1 MNHRKAIGCA
11 TILLLL
17 KLAPKMGRNRL
28 LLLTPATCFPHDT
41 LLFPKDNTH
50 TMLQFELLA
59 KDKQTAARRGRV
71 TTPHGVIETPIFMPV
86 GTHAA
91 LKAMTPAQVE
101 ETGAQIILS
110 NTYHLHL
117 KPGEGLVEKA
127 GGLHTF
133 MNWHKPILTDSGGF
147 QVFSL
152 PKKKITEDGVFFR
165 HEYSG
170 DEIFLGPKE
179 AMAIE
184 NALGADIIMAF
195 DECIPYPA
203 THDYAARSIK
213 KTLRWAEQC
222 LQSHGRADQAL
233 FGIVQGSVYEDLRR
247 ECAKALTAM
256 DFPGYAIGGVSVGEG
271 LELLKKVVDYTAPF
285 LPENKPRYLMGV
297 GLPEDIL
304 ESIERGMDMFDC
316 VIPTRYARSATL
328 FTSRGKIRL
337 TNRRYRRDFYPV
349 DRACD
354 CYCCRNFTRAYLH
367 HLYNANEILS
377 AILAA
382 IHNVR
387 FYLTMVEG
395 ARKAIENGEYLDYK
409 REFLGQYGFN
419 EDGE

>member
-1 MNHRKAIGCA
+1 MFHFD
-11 TILLLL
+11 LLYTDSET
-17 KLAPKMGRNRL
+17 G
-28 LLLTPATCFPHDT
+28 
-41 LLFPKDNTH
+41 
-50 TMLQFELLA
+50 
-59 KDKQTAARRGRV
+59 ARRGRLK
-71 TTPHGVIETPIFMPV
+71 TPHGVIETPIFMPV

-91 LKAMTPAQVE
+91 MKAMTPAQVAD
-101 ETGAQIILS
+101 TGAQIILS

-117 KPGEGLVEKA
+117 KPGEGLVQKA
-127 GGLHTF
+127 GGLHKF
-133 MNWHKPILTDSGGF
+133 MNWNRPILTDSGGF

-152 PKKKITEDGVFFR
+152 PKKKITDTGVFFR
-165 HEYSG
+165 HEVSG
-170 DEIFLGPKE
+170 EEIFLGPKE
-179 AMAIE
+179 AISIE

-203 THDYAARSIK
+203 THDYAKKSIR
-213 KTLRWAEQC
+213 KTLRWAEEC
-222 LQSHGRADQAL
+222 LKAHRRPDQAL

-247 ECAKALTAM
+247 DCARELTAL

-297 GLPEDIL
+297 GLPEDIM

-349 DRACD
+349 DASCD

-382 IHNVR
+382 IHNVH
-387 FYLTMVEG
+387 FYLQMVKG
-395 ARKAIENGEYLDYK
+395 AREAIENNQFKAYK
-409 REFLGQYGFN
+409 EEFLGNYGFLG
-419 EDGE
+419 DSDS

>member
-1 MNHRKAIGCA
+1 M
-11 TILLLL
+11 
-17 KLAPKMGRNRL
+17 
-28 LLLTPATCFPHDT
+28 FS
-41 LLFPKDNTH
+41 FS
-50 TMLQFELLA
+50 LLA
-59 KDKQTAARRGRV
+59 IDKETAARRGRL

-101 ETGAQIILS
+101 ETGAQIILA

-117 KPGEGLVEKA
+117 KPGEGLIEKA

-133 MNWHKPILTDSGGF
+133 MNWPKPILTDSGGF

-152 PKKKITEDGVFFR
+152 PKKKITDHGVYFR
-165 HEYSG
+165 HEVTG
-170 DEIFLGPKE
+170 EEIFLGPQE

-195 DECIPYPA
+195 DECIPYPS
-203 THDYAARSIK
+203 THDYAAESTQ

-222 LQSHGRADQAL
+222 LKSHRRPDQAL
-233 FGIVQGSVYEDLRR
+233 FGIVQGGVYEDLRR
-247 ECAKALTAM
+247 ECAREMTAM
-256 DFPGYAIGGVSVGEG
+256 GFPGYAIGGVSVGEG
-271 LELLKKVVDYTAPF
+271 LELLKKVVGYTAPF
-285 LPENKPRYLMGV
+285 LPEDKPRYLMGV

-304 ESIERGMDMFDC
+304 ESVERGMDMFDC
-316 VIPTRYARSATL
+316 VIPTRYARSATI

-337 TNRRYRRDFYPV
+337 THRRYRRDFFPV
-349 DRACD
+349 DASCS

-382 IHNVR
+382 IHNVH
-387 FYLTMVEG
+387 FYLEMMSA
-395 ARKAIENGEYLDYK
+395 ARQAIEAGDFKAFKED
-409 REFLGQYGFN
+409 FLGRYGAAPGQQN
-419 EDGE
+419 